1 MGNGVYRTD
10 PRDHRPFL
18 SYADWKAAGGYYK
31 YMWWGMRTADGGFY
45 YAARGHL
52 GQRIAVFPKDSLV
65 IVRFG
70 RNENGV
76 DSWDKVIETVAAKA
90 R

>member
-1 MGNGVYRTD
+1 MTTSPTFTHTPTGR
-10 PRDHRPFL
+10 RP
-18 SYADWKAAGGYYK
+18 AATTTTCGGGCAPDGGYY
-31 YMWWGMRTADGGFY
+31 FS
-45 YAARGHL
+45 ARGHL
-52 GQRIAVFPKDSLV
+52 GQLITVFPKDRLV

-76 DSWDKVIETVAAKA
+76 DSWCKGIETVAAKA